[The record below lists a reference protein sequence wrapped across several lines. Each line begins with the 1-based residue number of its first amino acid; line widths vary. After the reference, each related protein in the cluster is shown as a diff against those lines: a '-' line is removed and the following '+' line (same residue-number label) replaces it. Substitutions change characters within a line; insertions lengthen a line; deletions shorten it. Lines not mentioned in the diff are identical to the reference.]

1 MTAAGRPG
9 APRAAAGDGAWP
21 VSPGQPGQPGA
32 PQAAVPPVPPVPPV
46 ADPEGRYRPAP
57 VGAHRTRNALLLTAG
72 VLAALLVPVAVR
84 AANGPV
90 PETYPSFSEAMTS
103 QGLDPGPTPLTL
115 DALDDLC
122 TLPRDTPMPGVVS
135 AECGGVDLDLTTMS
149 GVDDPAGS
157 TRRALRA
164 VGRSRD
170 AFADV
175 PVQDVSADAVRA
187 DPSLDGAVDAVWET
201 RPVLIRTAGSDL
213 DPGGTPGG
221 PGLPG
226 GAPGGPAAVPGAAV
240 PGAARAVG
248 AGTSG
253 ATGTGATG
261 ATGGADVDERILLA
275 RSYIPQGGDTM
286 YTFQVRVPVSL
297 TGYAGVAGARVIMN
311 TLLEGVTV
319 DDGE

>member
-1 MTAAGRPG
+1 M
-9 APRAAAGDGAWP
+9 RAAEPPPAGDGAQP
-21 VSPGQPGQPGA
+21 VSPGQPGA

-90 PETYPSFSEAMTS
+90 PETYPSFSEAMTA

-149 GVDDPAGS
+149 GVDDPAGA

-170 AFADV
+170 AFAEV

-213 DPGGTPGG
+213 DPGDAPGG
-221 PGLPG
+221 PGLAG

-240 PGAARAVG
+240 PGTARAVG
-248 AGTSG
+248 SGAAGT
-253 ATGTGATG
+253 
-261 ATGGADVDERILLA
+261 TGGADVDERILLA